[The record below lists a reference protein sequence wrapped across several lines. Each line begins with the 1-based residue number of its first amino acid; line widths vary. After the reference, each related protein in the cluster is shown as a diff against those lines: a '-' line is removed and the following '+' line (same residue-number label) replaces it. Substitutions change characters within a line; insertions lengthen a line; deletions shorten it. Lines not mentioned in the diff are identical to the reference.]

1 MVASDKTKVN
11 AAIEQLKRL
20 GYEYNDDAQS
30 IIELC
35 DLWYTNQETD
45 FHTRKNLN
53 DVEIK
58 LDSLNFAK
66 RCCADDANLCE
77 IVEINAGENE
87 NKFDGVQEILDD
99 NRFDV
104 MYRKQLERLSAAG
117 TVGAY
122 LRLEGAELLE
132 NGHARGGKIRINY
145 VNASG
150 IVPLTVD
157 NDDVIDCA
165 FVGFDI
171 KEGKTRQTL
180 VVFKKNEETGLYS
193 ATTWLFDKAGKQIGD
208 PQEVQLGV
216 VKPFAIMRTAEVNNL
231 DNMEGYGLPKIY
243 NAIPALKIVD
253 LAWNI
258 LHGDLDKG
266 DKLLLLNE
274 LLATVKKDDD
284 GKPQLTQEQKKLFI
298 LLGEKLPEQKSL
310 IQEYNP
316 EIRIGVIKES
326 MELALSLLSTSFGYG
341 TKKYTFEN
349 NQIQTAT
356 QYIGERQ
363 DEMQELNKQRKEAT
377 DYIEGIVE
385 AVIWFSNTFQGTT
398 WSLDEEICIEF
409 DDSYV
414 EDKASKLDSM
424 RADALSFPDVK
435 EFTIQYV
442 MERLNCTREEAIGY
456 INNVD
461 PDEGDEPED

>member
-157 NDDVIDCA
+157 NDDVISLFPEDGCGVRA
-165 FVGFDI
+165 DI
-171 KEGKTRQTL
+171 SG
-180 VVFKKNEETGLYS
+180 
-193 ATTWLFDKAGKQIGD
+193 AA
-208 PQEVQLGV
+208 
-216 VKPFAIMRTAEVNNL
+216 
-231 DNMEGYGLPKIY
+231 
-243 NAIPALKIVD
+243 
-253 LAWNI
+253 
-258 LHGDLDKG
+258 G
-266 DKLLLLNE
+266 DKYSHF
-274 LLATVKKDDD
+274 K
-284 GKPQLTQEQKKLFI
+284 
-298 LLGEKLPEQKSL
+298 
-310 IQEYNP
+310 
-316 EIRIGVIKES
+316 
-326 MELALSLLSTSFGYG
+326 
-341 TKKYTFEN
+341 
-349 NQIQTAT
+349 
-356 QYIGERQ
+356 
-363 DEMQELNKQRKEAT
+363 
-377 DYIEGIVE
+377 
-385 AVIWFSNTFQGTT
+385 
-398 WSLDEEICIEF
+398 
-409 DDSYV
+409 
-414 EDKASKLDSM
+414 
-424 RADALSFPDVK
+424 LSF
-435 EFTIQYV
+435 
-442 MERLNCTREEAIGY
+442 LSY
-456 INNVD
+456 ICQVIYSRRSVSG
-461 PDEGDEPED
+461 PVLFLRPSPRGRWGCSEPIRRSRSTP